1 MALTVSGLADE
12 MEKAMG
18 VEWQNSKGTTL
29 PEAGKDDR
37 RMLFLSI
44 SRGFLNSLLAQQNT
58 LVDGVT
64 LNDGVMSSQAY
75 TVDSLTLNITI
86 DE

>member
-29 PEAGKDDR
+29 PETGKDDR

-44 SRGFLNSLLAQQNT
+44 SRGLLNSLLAQQNT
-58 LVDGVT
+58 LVDGVA
-64 LNDGVMSSQAY
+64 LNDGVTSSQAY